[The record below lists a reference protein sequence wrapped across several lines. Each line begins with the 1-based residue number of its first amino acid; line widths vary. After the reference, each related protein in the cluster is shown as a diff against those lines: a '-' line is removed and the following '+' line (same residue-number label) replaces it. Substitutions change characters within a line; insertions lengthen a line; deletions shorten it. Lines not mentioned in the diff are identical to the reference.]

1 MKPSAVFA
9 PLATAAMLIAQP
21 TPSTPQDRGS
31 STYTLSLPKGAPGAI
46 IGAATV
52 DDAGAIVGAAAA
64 AVSAVG
70 SARTRELRP
79 AGEPADAF
87 VLSALPAMP
96 TEPAEEPGEERVT
109 DGPLVVSG
117 VLHYAL
123 APAPD
128 GTGAATGLE
137 LLVDGEALFESA
149 GTTEG
154 AFAFDVVLDPI
165 GGGPFA
171 SVVVVRSVEAAGR
184 AAPPVSLISVVPVP
198 PSAGLLALL
207 AAVGALAALR
217 RRPAGIPRGRA

>member
-1 MKPSAVFA
+1 MKPSTTLARLAAAAALVASPALSA
-9 PLATAAMLIAQP
+9 PP
-21 TPSTPQDRGS
+21 DREP
-31 STYTLSLPKGAPGAI
+31 STYTLSFPEGPPGAI

-52 DDAGAIVGAAAA
+52 DDAGAIVGAAAG

-87 VLSALPAMP
+87 VLSTFPGMP
-96 TEPAEEPGEERVT
+96 TASAEEPRGEGLP

-117 VLHYAL
+117 VLDYAL

-128 GTGAATGLE
+128 GTGPVTGLE

-154 AFAFDVVLDPI
+154 AFAFDVALDPI

-171 SVVVVRSVEAAGR
+171 SVVVVRAVEAAGR
-184 AAPPVSLISVVPVP
+184 AAPPVALTRVAPVP

-207 AAVGALAALR
+207 AVVGALAALR
-217 RRPAGIPRGRA
+217 RRLARSAVAR